1 MADKPAK
8 EPELNPREAI
18 TLFERAVKD
27 NPQDAQARFNLGSSY
42 YVAHDLDAAF
52 KEFQQAAALAPSL
65 DHAHYYLGVLY
76 AKRGDP
82 ENARQEFDKVLR
94 GNGHSLLKNQA
105 KIQLSM
111 LDSDTHK
118 AG

>member
-1 MADKPAK
+1 MADKKTK
-8 EPELNPREAI
+8 ETELNPREAV

-27 NPQDAQARFNLGSSY
+27 DPQNAQARFNLGSGY
-42 YVAHDLDAAF
+42 YAAHDWDAAF

-76 AKRGDP
+76 AKQGDQG
-82 ENARQEFDKVLR
+82 NARQEFDKVLK
-94 GNGHSLLKNQA
+94 GNGHSLLKTQA

-111 LDSDTHK
+111 LDSETKK